1 MPEDSL
7 HGDKVDNALEGFFGA
22 DGNLDGAG
30 ICTEHILD
38 LAHYFEEVCTRTVHL
53 VNVTYTGH
61 VIFVGLTPHGFR
73 LGFNTA
79 YGAERGNGAV
89 ENAERTLD
97 FNGEVNVPRGV
108 NQVDFIFVARILPE
122 SGGSGRGDGDTTLL
136 FLLHPVHSGSAVMN
150 FSDLM
155 RKTGIEQNT
164 LGSCG
169 LTGIDM
175 SHNADISGVFK

>member
-136 FLLHPVHSGSAVMN
+136 FLLHPVHGSGTVVHLADFVG
-150 FSDLM
+150 
-155 RKTGIEQNT
+155 KAGVEQDT
-164 LGSCG
+164 LRCGG
-169 LTGIDM
+169 LTGIDV
-175 SHNADISGVFK
+175 SHDADIAGKF